1 MLRKT
6 ITIDDDL
13 YKTLELHHITE
24 QYQSFSELV
33 SNALQLL
40 VEKQKKEHYKQAMLE
55 AMQDDLYL
63 QDMKEIEEAFKA
75 SDFETGQ

>member
-75 SDFETGQ
+75 SDFETSQ

>member
-6 ITIDDDL
+6 ITIDDEL
-13 YKTLELHHITE
+13 FKKLEINDITS

-40 VEKQKKEHYKQAMLE
+40 VEKQKKEHYKQSMIDASTDE
-55 AMQDDLYL
+55 IYIE
-63 QDMKEIEEAFKA
+63 DMKEIEEAFKH
-75 SDFETGQ
+75 SDFESKS

>member
-6 ITIDDDL
+6 ITIDDEL
-13 YKTLELHHITE
+13 FKKLEINHIIE

-40 VEKQKKEHYKQAMLE
+40 VEKQKQEHYKQAMIE
-55 AMQDDLYL
+55 ASKDELYI
-63 QDMKEIEEAFKA
+63 QDMKEIEEIFKD
-75 SDFETGQ
+75 SDFENIL

>member
-6 ITIDDDL
+6 ITIDDEL
-13 YKTLELHHITE
+13 FKKLEINDITS

-40 VEKQKKEHYKQAMLE
+40 VEKQKKEQYKQAMIE
-55 AMQDDLYL
+55 ASMDEIYIE
-63 QDMKEIEEAFKA
+63 DMKEIGEAFKH
-75 SDFETGQ
+75 SDFESKS

>member
-6 ITIDDDL
+6 ITIDDEL
-13 YKTLELHHITE
+13 FKKLEINNITD

-40 VEKQKKEHYKQAMLE
+40 VEKQKKERYKQAMME
-55 AMQDDLYL
+55 ASTDQLYIE
-63 QDMKEIEEAFKA
+63 DMKETEEAFKH
-75 SDFETGQ
+75 SDFESQT